1 MNEEIEFLESIYQNV
16 KFTQESIARIIKMRD
31 KNDELN
37 SIIKQQ
43 YLEYKKISNSAK
55 AMIERRKKKVKEVGV
70 MTKIATYVGIKANM
84 LNGEDI
90 SQIALMLVEGSKVGT
105 EQLNRYMNE
114 YNVTNKNIIN
124 LVNRLLNIEK
134 DNIQKLQKFIWF

>member
-31 KNDELN
+31 KNDELD

-124 LVNRLLNIEK
+124 LANRLLNIEK
-134 DNIQKLQKFIWF
+134 DNIQKLQKFI

>member
-31 KNDELN
+31 KNDELD

-105 EQLNRYMNE
+105 EQLNRYMKE

-134 DNIQKLQKFIWF
+134 DNIQKLQKFI

>member
-31 KNDELN
+31 KNDELD

-105 EQLNRYMNE
+105 EQLNRYMKE

-124 LVNRLLNIEK
+124 LANRLLNIEK
-134 DNIQKLQKFIWF
+134 DNIQKLKKFI

>member
-124 LVNRLLNIEK
+124 LANRLLNIEK
-134 DNIQKLQKFIWF
+134 DNIQKLQKFI

>member
-105 EQLNRYMNE
+105 EQLNRYMKE

-134 DNIQKLQKFIWF
+134 DNIQKLQKFI

>member
-31 KNDELN
+31 KNDELD

-105 EQLNRYMNE
+105 EQLNRYMKE

-124 LVNRLLNIEK
+124 LANRLLNIEK
-134 DNIQKLQKFIWF
+134 DNIQKLQKFI